1 MPPLNLDEIS
11 MPTTLKIVIEKNTS
25 MMSVGGA
32 VNLQLLHI
40 FLENQ
45 KVKTRCKYSFKTLHS
60 KNEMIKINFTE
71 WNSITYNIRYRFTSV
86 CLMWL
91 LVVRLKLSTHAV
103 LCGFC

>member
-40 FLENQ
+40 FLE
-45 KVKTRCKYSFKTLHS
+45 T
-60 KNEMIKINFTE
+60 
-71 WNSITYNIRYRFTSV
+71 
-86 CLMWL
+86 
-91 LVVRLKLSTHAV
+91 
-103 LCGFC
+103 